1 MKIKDITISLIK
13 EEKLSINDIYEF
25 VSKYLEEK
33 KRTYTSEQ
41 LQYLV
46 SLIASGYL
54 SLEEPIKY
62 FTQLYKLNVMKVM
75 NKNGE
80 VLKIFIN
87 QDKF

>member
-1 MKIKDITISLIK
+1 MMKTKDITISLIK
-13 EEKLSINDIYEF
+13 EEKLSMNDIYEF

-33 KRTYTSEQ
+33 KKAYTSEQ

-46 SLIASGYL
+46 SLIVSGFL
-54 SLEEPIKY
+54 SLEEPVRY

-80 VLKIFIN
+80 VLKTFIS
-87 QDKF
+87 

>member
-13 EEKLSINDIYEF
+13 KEKLSINDMYEF

-62 FTQLYKLNVMKVM
+62 FTQLYKLNVMKVIS
-75 NKNGE
+75 KNGE
-80 VLKIFIN
+80 VLKTFVN
-87 QDKF
+87 

>member
-33 KRTYTSEQ
+33 KKTYTSEQ

-46 SLIASGYL
+46 SLVASGFL
-54 SLEEPIKY
+54 SLEEPVKY
-62 FTQLYKLNVMKVM
+62 FIQSYKLNVMKVIS
-75 NKNGE
+75 KNGE
-80 VLKIFIN
+80 VLKTFVN
-87 QDKF
+87 

>member
-1 MKIKDITISLIK
+1 MKIKDITIGLIK
-13 EEKLSINDIYEF
+13 GEKLSINDIYEF

-33 KRTYTSEQ
+33 KKIYTSEI

-75 NKNGE
+75 NENGE

-87 QDKF
+87 

>member
-1 MKIKDITISLIK
+1 MKTKDITISLIK
-13 EEKLSINDIYEF
+13 EEKLSMNDIYEF

-33 KRTYTSEQ
+33 KKAYTSEQ

-46 SLIASGYL
+46 SLIVSGFL
-54 SLEEPIKY
+54 SLEEPVRY

-80 VLKIFIN
+80 VLKTFIS
-87 QDKF
+87 